1 MKNFVFGHEVRT
13 SLHSSAGTSSLFCSE
28 NRTKKKGDRTNLF
41 FFRPTEHIF
50 CQLRDQDTF
59 LRLPRP
65 FSSTICLRMT
75 AIPGT
80 ANFAGILKVSS
91 CLFDHSALVFM

>member
-13 SLHSSAGTSSLFCSE
+13 SLYSSAGTSSLFWSE
-28 NRTKKKGDRTNLF
+28 NRTKKKGLF
-41 FFRPTEHIF
+41 FPSTEHIF
-50 CQLRDQDTF
+50 CQLRDQA

-65 FSSTICLRMT
+65 FCSAICLRMT